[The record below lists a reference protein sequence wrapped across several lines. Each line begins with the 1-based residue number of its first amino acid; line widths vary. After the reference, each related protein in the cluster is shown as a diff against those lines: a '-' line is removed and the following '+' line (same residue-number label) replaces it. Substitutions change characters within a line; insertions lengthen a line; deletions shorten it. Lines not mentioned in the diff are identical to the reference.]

1 MGSNRVEL
9 KSVGEILGKNFFIPN
24 YQRGYRWSR
33 QQVDDLLNDIKN
45 FKTSN
50 PSSYQ
55 FYCLQ
60 PLVIHR
66 MSPQECQAKDLADG
80 EWDEVIDGQQR
91 LTTILLIL
99 KALQEFF
106 PRAFEKRCL
115 YTLKYQRNDCLEQ
128 FFDPSGN
135 RATENDSSIDLHY
148 ISEAYDRIRTW
159 LETSWECGIMDAL
172 VQCNKDEAGRDQANN
187 VRFIWYEAVDEDPI
201 QVFTR
206 LNIGQIALTNAELI
220 KAMIL
225 NRSNFKTEND
235 DYAALRQREIAS
247 EWDSIEYQLQKDE
260 FWLFLH
266 EPGYAN
272 PTRIDYIFELI
283 CDSDQLSLEWE
294 KSDDGDKSFRYFYE
308 YFQRSGSDVNICW
321 EAVKRY
327 FNMFNEWYN
336 DVELYHYI
344 GFLIAQGVT
353 AEELSK
359 TWASAE
365 TKSEFTAGLKRMV
378 KEIVTEISLDYQ
390 FDEEGS
396 DKRECR
402 PILLF
407 HNIQTVINRNR
418 VEQGNAK
425 YGLGTFYKFPFH
437 LYKLESWDVE
447 HINSNTTNPEEDKTT
462 REEWLV
468 NTFLSLPAEL
478 QDEIRAYFDKRNET
492 LLGPLFNKV
501 SLFILEPNEWSQDDK
516 NKIWNYTLLDSSTNR
531 GYGNA
536 IFSSKRRIIIGKDS
550 GVFISIPTITGNG
563 LEMVRA
569 NKGESAFVPPCTRN
583 VFMKYYTPALND
595 PNYWTK
601 DDAKYYLEDIRHCIE
616 QLG

>member
-24 YQRGYRWSR
+24 YQRGYRWTS
-33 QQVDDLLNDIKN
+33 QQVDDLLNDIKG
-45 FKTSN
+45 FKESH

-66 MSPQECQAKDLADG
+66 MSPQECQAKELADG
-80 EWDEVIDGQQR
+80 DWYEVIDGQQR

-99 KALQEFF
+99 KALQECF
-106 PRAFEKRCL
+106 PKEFEKRCL
-115 YTLKYQRNDCLEQ
+115 YSLKYQRNDCVEQ

-135 RATENDSSIDLHY
+135 RATENDSSIDLHH
-148 ISEAYDRIRTW
+148 ISVAYERIREW
-159 LETSWECGIMDAL
+159 LETSWKCDIKDAL
-172 VQCNKDEAGRDQANN
+172 VQCDKDEKGRDQANN
-187 VRFIWYEAVDEDPI
+187 VRFIWYEAVEEDPI

-220 KAMIL
+220 KAIIL
-225 NRSNFKTEND
+225 NRSNFKAGNN

-283 CDSDQLSLEWE
+283 CDSNQLSLKW
-294 KSDDGDKSFRYFYE
+294 SGSNDGDKSFRYFYE
-308 YFQRSGSDVNICW
+308 YFQRSGSDVNICL

-344 GFLIAQGVT
+344 GFLIAQGES

-359 TWASAE
+359 AWASAD
-365 TKSEFTAGLKRMV
+365 TKSEFTVGLKSMI
-378 KEIVTEISLDYQ
+378 KEKVTKISLDHQ

-396 DKRECR
+396 DKRKCR

-418 VEQGNAK
+418 VEKGNTK

-437 LYKLESWDVE
+437 LYKRESWDVE
-447 HINSNTTNPEEDKTT
+447 HINSNTTNSEKDKTP

-478 QDEIRAYFDKRNET
+478 QDEIMAYFAKRDET
-492 LLGPLFNKV
+492 LLGPLFNRV
-501 SLFILEPNEWSQDDK
+501 SPLIPKPSKWSQDDK
-516 NKIWNYTLLDSSTNR
+516 NKIWNYTLLDSRTNR

-550 GVFISIPTITGNG
+550 GVFISIPKITGNG

-583 VFMKYYTPALND
+583 VFMKYYTPALNA

-601 DDAKYYLEDIRHCIE
+601 DDAEYYLEDIRHCIE